1 MAVDSFLKIDDIKG
15 ESADDK
21 HGGEIDVLAWSWGA
35 TQNATTQTGSGGGSG
50 KVTVHDL
57 TITKNVDRS
66 SPTLLGLCFSGVP
79 IKQAVL
85 TQRKAGG
92 KGPLEYVKITM
103 ESAIVSS
110 ITTSGSQGAETLVEN
125 VTLNFARVK
134 FDYTPQKPDGSG
146 DAVVKFGF
154 DIAKNKTW
162 G

>member
-1 MAVDSFLKIDDIKG
+1 MAVDAFLKIDDIKG

-21 HGGEIDVLAWSWGA
+21 HAGEIDVLAWSWGA
-35 TQNATTQTGSGGGSG
+35 NQSATTQTGSGGGTG

-57 TITKNVDRS
+57 TITKQVDRS
-66 SPTLLGLCFSGVP
+66 SPTLLGLCFSGTP
-79 IKQAVL
+79 IKQALL

-92 KGPLEYVKITM
+92 KDALEYIKITM

-110 ITTSGSQGAETLVEN
+110 VSTSGSAGTEVMTEN
-125 VTLNFARVK
+125 ITLNFARVK
-134 FDYTPQKPDGSG
+134 LDYTPQKADGSG

-154 DIAKNKTW
+154 DIAKNKPW